1 MSDMHRHGS
10 PYDRGRADAYYGRL
24 FCPHYFKGAT
34 YQSEYV
40 TIADMTIDE
49 IEQYEQGFN
58 ECTER
63 KDWGSDEP
71 SAVEDYPDPLDAIQE
86 PVFSHVLAKMK
97 G

>member
-10 PYDRGRADAYYGRL
+10 PYDRGSADAYYERL

-63 KDWGSDEP
+63 KDWGSDEH
-71 SAVEDYPDPLDAIQE
+71 SAAEPPLVAEPLTLDNEDIDHETTLN
-86 PVFSHVLAKMK
+86 
-97 G
+97 

>member
-1 MSDMHRHGS
+1 MSDMHRHGG
-10 PYDRGRADAYYGRL
+10 PYDRGRADAYYDRL

-71 SAVEDYPDPLDAIQE
+71 STLDNEDIDHETTLD
-86 PVFSHVLAKMK
+86 
-97 G
+97 

>member
-1 MSDMHRHGS
+1 
-10 PYDRGRADAYYGRL
+10 
-24 FCPHYFKGAT
+24 
-34 YQSEYV
+34 
-40 TIADMTIDE
+40 MTIDE